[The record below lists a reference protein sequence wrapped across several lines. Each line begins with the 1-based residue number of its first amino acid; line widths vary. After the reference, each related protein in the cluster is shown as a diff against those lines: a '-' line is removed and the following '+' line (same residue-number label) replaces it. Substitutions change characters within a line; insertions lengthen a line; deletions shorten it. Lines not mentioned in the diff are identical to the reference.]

1 MKWCKFVLKIAGN
14 PKEVIITSK
23 LCLHLSF
30 KKIIVDKIFLE
41 FLEADSASVF
51 MVVIIIRSNTKQIF
65 NNSMT
70 RKL

>member
-41 FLEADSASVF
+41 FLEADSACLCVHGG
-51 MVVIIIRSNTKQIF
+51 N
-65 NNSMT
+65 
-70 RKL
+70 